1 MQHEPYESN
10 DSLEIIYVY
19 TRAQA
24 IEDGVLIDV
33 SDTAR
38 EAGFKCPVALTNAAY
53 TDCVEWLSWPNY
65 ATSRGGPPEGESPN
79 DYQDEKG
86 RLWDVLNMCR
96 FYAQRT
102 TQPMM
107 YFPVCRV
114 PRGGG
119 KARDTRLKSMIGPG
133 DNGEMV
139 ITIMLPLED

>member
-1 MQHEPYESN
+1 MQHETYESN

-24 IEDGVLIDV
+24 LEDGVLIDV

-38 EAGFKCPVALTNAAY
+38 EAGFKCPVALTSAAY
-53 TDCVEWLSWPNY
+53 ADCVEW
-65 ATSRGGPPEGESPN
+65 PENESPN
-79 DYQDEKG
+79 DYQNEKG

-107 YFPVCRV
+107 FFPVCRV

-119 KARDTRLKSMIGPG
+119 KARDVRLKSMIGPG
-133 DNGEMV
+133 DKGEMV

>member
-1 MQHEPYESN
+1 MQHETYESN

-24 IEDGVLIDV
+24 LEDGVLIDV
-33 SDTAR
+33 TDTAR
-38 EAGFKCPVALTNAAY
+38 EAGFKCPVALTSAAY
-53 TDCVEWLSWPNY
+53 ADCVEWS
-65 ATSRGGPPEGESPN
+65 EGESPT

-96 FYAQRT
+96 IYARRT

-119 KARDTRLKSMIGPG
+119 KARDVRLKSVIGPG
-133 DNGEMV
+133 DHGEMV